1 MRIDHVGIVVRSL
14 QETIGVY
21 KKLFGDTVKIT
32 TEEDSGWKTAIIRT
46 EAGKIELMEPT
57 EMDNAVGKFLE
68 KRGEGIHHL
77 AVEVGDIQELLD
89 KAASLGLSLIDER
102 ARKGAEGKLIGFI
115 HPRSF
120 NGVLFEF
127 CTPLPAKQEN

>member
-14 QETIGVY
+14 QETIVVY

-77 AVEVGDIQELLD
+77 AVEVEDIQELLD
-89 KAASLGLSLIDER
+89 KAASLGLSLITVFPPTR
-102 ARKGAEGKLIGFI
+102 IASALARI
-115 HPRSF
+115 S
-120 NGVLFEF
+120 
-127 CTPLPAKQEN
+127 